1 MSAWLKAAAAVA
13 AVLVGG
19 TAIAAA
25 TGALLWN
32 RATDR
37 LVRRLA
43 DAPAGD
49 GPAAYDPAELEGLP
63 APVARYFRRVLSPG
77 QPMIRSARITHEGE
91 FRTAPDAAW
100 SPFESVQ
107 HFTAAPAGF
116 VWDARIRMAPLASV
130 RVRDHYF
137 AGSAGMLG
145 KLAAL
150 IPVVDEEGGEELAAS
165 ALHRQLAERVW
176 FPTSLLPSQGVR
188 WEAVDDSTARASLT
202 DSGIT
207 VSFTA
212 HFGDDDLIRRVE
224 MMRYRDVGGTGVPTP
239 FIGYFR
245 DYTRVDGVLVPLES
259 ETEWILPEGRFPF
272 WKARITDVRYE
283 LAH

>member
-1 MSAWLKAAAAVA
+1 MSAWLKVSAAVA
-13 AVLVGG
+13 AALLGG
-19 TAIAAA
+19 AAIAAA

-37 LVRRLA
+37 LIGRLA
-43 DAPAGD
+43 AVPAGN
-49 GPAAYDPAELEGLP
+49 GPAAYDPAELDGLP
-63 APVARYFRRVLSPG
+63 APVARYVRRVLDPG
-77 QPMIRSARITHEGE
+77 QPLVRAARITHEGE
-91 FRTAPDAAW
+91 FRTGLDAQW

-107 HFTAAPAGF
+107 HFTAVPAGF

-130 RVRDHYF
+130 RVRDHYIGGR
-137 AGSAGMLG
+137 AAMLG

-207 VSFTA
+207 VSLTA
-212 HFGDDDLIRRVE
+212 HFGDDDLIQRVE
-224 MMRYRDVGGTGVPTP
+224 MMRYRDVNGTGVSTP
-239 FIGYFR
+239 FVGHFRGYAR
-245 DYTRVDGVLVPLES
+245 LDGMLVPLEG
-259 ETEWILPEGRFPF
+259 ETEWILPEGRFMF
-272 WKARITDVRYE
+272 WKARITDARYE
-283 LAH
+283 FAR

>member
-1 MSAWLKAAAAVA
+1 MSAWLKVSAAVA
-13 AVLVGG
+13 AALLGG
-19 TAIAAA
+19 AAIAAA

-37 LVRRLA
+37 LIGRLA
-43 DAPAGD
+43 AVPAGN
-49 GPAAYDPAELEGLP
+49 GPAAYDPAELDGLP
-63 APVARYFRRVLSPG
+63 APVARYVRRVLDPG
-77 QPMIRSARITHEGE
+77 QPLVRAARITHEGE
-91 FRTAPDAAW
+91 FRTGPDAPW

-107 HFTAAPAGF
+107 HFTAVPAGF

-130 RVRDHYF
+130 RVRDHYIGGR
-137 AGSAGMLG
+137 AAMLG

-207 VSFTA
+207 VSLTA
-212 HFGDDDLIRRVE
+212 HFGDDDLIQRVE
-224 MMRYRDVGGTGVPTP
+224 MMRYRDVNGTGVSTP
-239 FIGYFR
+239 FVGHFRGYAR
-245 DYTRVDGVLVPLES
+245 LDGMLVPLEG
-259 ETEWILPEGRFPF
+259 ETEWILPEGRFMF
-272 WKARITDVRYE
+272 WKARITDARYE
-283 LAH
+283 FAR

>member
-1 MSAWLKAAAAVA
+1 MSGWLKGAAILA
-13 AVLVGG
+13 
-19 TAIAAA
+19 
-25 TGALLWN
+25 GALLGGGAVVVLTGGVLWN

-43 DAPAGD
+43 AAPAGY

-63 APVARYFRRVLSPG
+63 APAARYFRRALSPG
-77 QPMIRSARITHEGE
+77 QPMVRTARITHEGE
-91 FRTAPDAAW
+91 FRTGPDAAW

-107 HFTAAPAGF
+107 HFTAVPAGF
-116 VWDARIRMAPLASV
+116 VWDARIRMAPLTSV

-137 AGSAGMLG
+137 GGSAAMLG

-150 IPVVDEEGGEELAAS
+150 IPVADEEGGVELAAS

-176 FPTSLLPSQGVR
+176 FPTALLPTQGVR

-207 VSFTA
+207 VTLTT

-239 FIGYFR
+239 FVGYFR
-245 DYTRVDGVLVPLES
+245 NYARVDGMLVPLEA
-259 ETEWILPEGRFPF
+259 ETEWILPEGRFAF
-272 WKARITDVRYE
+272 WKARITEARYE
-283 LAH
+283 LAR

>member
-1 MSAWLKAAAAVA
+1 MSAWLKVAAVA
-13 AVLVGG
+13 AAALLGG

-25 TGALLWN
+25 TAALLWS

-37 LVRRLA
+37 LVRHL
-43 DAPAGD
+43 DPVPGGN
-49 GPAAYDPAELEGLP
+49 GPAAYDPAELDGLP
-63 APVARYFRRVLSPG
+63 APVARYFRRALSPG
-77 QPMIRSARITHEGE
+77 QPLIRAARITHEGE
-91 FRTAPDAAW
+91 FRTGLNAPW

-107 HFTAAPAGF
+107 HLTAVPPAF
-116 VWDARIRMAPLASV
+116 VWDARIRMAPLAAV
-130 RVRDHYF
+130 RVRDHYIGGR
-137 AGSAGMLG
+137 AAMLG

-150 IPVVDEEGGEELAAS
+150 IPVVDVEGGGEMAAS

-207 VSFTA
+207 VSLTA

-224 MMRYRDVGGTGVPTP
+224 MMRYRDVNGTGVPTP
-239 FIGYFR
+239 FIGHFS
-245 DYTRVDGVLVPLES
+245 DYRRVDGMLVPLEG

-272 WKARITDVRYE
+272 WKARITEARYE
-283 LAH
+283 LAR

>member
-1 MSAWLKAAAAVA
+1 MSAWLKVGAAVA
-13 AVLVGG
+13 AALLGG

-43 DAPAGD
+43 AAPAGS
-49 GPAAYDPAELEGLP
+49 GPAAYDPTELEGLP

-91 FRTAPDAAW
+91 FRTRPDAAW

-107 HFTAAPAGF
+107 HFTAVPAAF
-116 VWDARIRMAPLASV
+116 VWDARIRMAPFLAV
-130 RVRDHYF
+130 RVRDHYSG
-137 AGSAGMLG
+137 GSAAMLG

-150 IPVVDEEGGEELAAS
+150 IPVVDEEGGAELAAS

-176 FPTSLLPSQGVR
+176 LPTSLLPSQGVR

-207 VSFTA
+207 VSLTTY
-212 HFGDDDLIRRVE
+212 FGDDDLIKRVE
-224 MMRYRDVGGTGVPTP
+224 MMRYRDVGGTGVPTS
-239 FIGYFR
+239 FVGNFR
-245 DYTRVDGVLVPLES
+245 DYARVGGMLVPLES

-272 WKARITDVRYE
+272 WKARITDARYE
-283 LAH
+283 LPR